1 MINKKKSITVF
12 APATIA
18 NIACGFDVFGMAIDH
33 IGDEVKIVPNNKNI
47 LQIKSISGD
56 RNKLTKDVKENIVAI
71 SIQALLDA
79 LKSKQGFDIYLKKKM
94 PLSSGLGSSAA
105 SSVAG
110 LFAAN
115 EYFGKPFTRSELVPF
130 AMEGERIACGTAHA
144 DNVAPSLMGGIVL
157 CRNVQ
162 PVEVIVLPVP
172 TQLYAVVIHPHYEL
186 KTSDS
191 RKALPK
197 KISIKTASLQW
208 ANTAG
213 LVHALHTQ
221 DYALLG
227 RCVTDHVAEPFRSKL
242 IPHFDA
248 AKSAA
253 LESGALA
260 CSISGSGPSIFALT
274 KGLLSAKKIAAAMK
288 SVYKKSKMGADVYIS
303 KVNTKGAKLIK

>member
-1 MINKKKSITVF
+1 MTKKKKSITVF
-12 APATIA
+12 APATVA

-33 IGDEVKIVPNNKNI
+33 IGDEVTIIPNDKNI
-47 LQIKSISGD
+47 LQIKSITGD
-56 RNKLTKDVKENIVAI
+56 NKKLTKNINENIVAI

-79 LKSKQGFDIYLKKKM
+79 LKSNQGFDIYLKKRM

-115 EYFGKPFTRSELVPF
+115 EFFGMPFSRAELVPF

-162 PVEVIVLPVP
+162 PVEVIALPVP
-172 TQLYAVVIHPHYEL
+172 SQLYAVVIHPHYEL
-186 KTSDS
+186 KTIDS

-197 KISIKTASLQW
+197 KISIKTASHQW

-253 LESGALA
+253 LEAGALA

-274 KGLLSAKKIAAAMK
+274 KGETNAKKIAEAMK

-303 KVNTKGAKLIK
+303 KINSKGAKIIK